1 MLTKKLQLDVWL
13 VDWCQIF
20 DSLADWPI
28 SWSVSPVLAL
38 SVTQWA
44 LRDPER
50 SVAWQRGPELGWSY
64 AGQSLSPGCSC
75 FCLTETRDLRE
86 GFLHRIT
93 IRWNLN
99 SSSRLLLQ
107 LAMFIVRTPP
117 DWEHMFST
125 PFSGV
130 CKQFIAGKGAACL
143 HSVPT
148 VPINLPHPSPLQ
160 SKELLSCHYKL
171 YTSHI
176 YDKKQLNTKYWGN
189 LFWQVL
195 IWHSSPTDQISS

>member
-1 MLTKKLQLDVWL
+1 M
-13 VDWCQIF
+13 
-20 DSLADWPI
+20 
-28 SWSVSPVLAL
+28 
-38 SVTQWA
+38 
-44 LRDPER
+44 LRDREDQNWVGHMLDSHCLQAAR
-50 SVAWQRGPELGWSY
+50 VSVQQKQGIWGK
-64 AGQSLSPGCSC
+64 
-75 FCLTETRDLRE
+75 

-93 IRWNLN
+93 IRWNLD
-99 SSSRLLLQ
+99 SSSQLLLQ
-107 LAMFIVRTPP
+107 LVMFIVRTPP